1 MPATTESLR
10 ALLAPV
16 IATSGWELDDLSLT
30 SAGRRALLRVTVDG
44 DVAIDL
50 DAVAE
55 ISRVISTALD
65 DADAFGARAYVLEVS
80 SPGVERPLTE
90 PRHWRRATGRL
101 VDVVPRSGTAGGE
114 LPLTGRVVAAD
125 DTAVTLDVDGAQRR
139 VEYAQVVRARVQVE
153 FRRPDAPADEDD
165 ASSGDGEF
173 DLDETDID
181 DEDDPDEDDAD
192 PDDDDPDVD
201 ESEDVGETED
211 VGEQAPAAATNDHDR
226 KGGTPWTST

>member
-30 SAGRRALLRVTVDG
+30 SAGRRALLRITVDG

-55 ISRVISTALD
+55 ISRVISAALD

-90 PRHWRRATGRL
+90 ARHWRRATGRL
-101 VDVVPRSGTAGGE
+101 VEVVPKSGTAGGE
-114 LPLTGRVVAAD
+114 QPLTGRVIAAD
-125 DTAVTLDVDGAQRR
+125 DTAVTLDVDGTLRR
-139 VEYAQVVRARVQVE
+139 LEYVHVVRARVQVE
-153 FRRPDAPADEDD
+153 FRRPDAA
-165 ASSGDGEF
+165 
-173 DLDETDID
+173 
-181 DEDDPDEDDAD
+181 PDEDDVSSD
-192 PDDDDPDVD
+192 DTDQSDTDDDGTDVD
-201 ESEDVGETED
+201 DEIDEDDGDLGDDETEGD
-211 VGEQAPAAATNDHDR
+211 DEPAPSAPTNDHDR